1 MRSLVGEGLGAPG
14 SYRTVRRRFLDAA
27 LVLSWSILVAVSC
40 AKGAGRPDAETLSPH
55 PSRKEVIQSILRSN
69 VRVAVV
75 EGERPIRLASGVV
88 LHAEESGGSKSA
100 WVMTNA
106 HVAANVREGE
116 ARRIEVWIGPE
127 GSEERHPA
135 EVVALGRAP
144 DLDLAVL
151 RVEGLW
157 APAARLADEDI
168 EVGEDLVAVSAP
180 YGRDL
185 SVSTGI
191 VSQFGRHPR
200 EGWRLKTDAPIGY
213 GASGGG
219 LFRVSDGKLV
229 ALVEGYRT
237 AKLSFPV
244 GEQSYSFD
252 VPMPGETFAA
262 PAPKIRAFLHEQGLS
277 HLLSDAATASR

>member
-1 MRSLVGEGLGAPG
+1 
-14 SYRTVRRRFLDAA
+14 VRRRFPKAV
-27 LVLSWSILVAVSC
+27 LVLSCAILVAVAC
-40 AKGAGRPDAETLSPH
+40 AKGVGRPHAETVSPRA
-55 PSRKEVIQSILRSN
+55 SRKEVIQSILRSN

-88 LHAEESGGSKSA
+88 LHAEKSGGSKAA

-106 HVAANVREGE
+106 HVAENVRKGE
-116 ARRIEVWIGPE
+116 ARWVEVWIGPE
-127 GSEERHPA
+127 GREERHPA

-144 DLDLAVL
+144 EVDLAVL
-151 RVEGLW
+151 KVEGLW
-157 APAARLADEDI
+157 APAVRLADEDI

-191 VSQFGRHPR
+191 VSQFGRHPQ

-219 LFRVSDGKLV
+219 LFRVSDGKLL

-244 GEQSYSFD
+244 GEGSVSFD

-262 PAPKIRAFLHEQGLS
+262 PAPKIRAFLHEQGLA